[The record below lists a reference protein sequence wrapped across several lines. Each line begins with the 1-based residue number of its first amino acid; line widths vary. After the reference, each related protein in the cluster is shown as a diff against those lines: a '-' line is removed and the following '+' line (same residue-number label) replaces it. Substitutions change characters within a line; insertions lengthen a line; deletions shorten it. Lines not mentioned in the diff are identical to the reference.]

1 MGYGWPRTI
10 SIHYTVNYFLLR
22 FISRFKKILSQY
34 FRKASGIIIFFDGSK
49 EDGIEQAE
57 RWASLVNEE
66 CDDHATIIL
75 VANKIDLGQG
85 IFRQYHFTET
95 KSLIISAIPDENG
108 IMLADKYDGHY
119 LKNSSKTGDGIFRI
133 MKLLSRSLAQNS
145 KSNDEIDER
154 TVKLEVSKRQSC
166 CRSN

>member
-1 MGYGWPRTI
+1 MR
-10 SIHYTVNYFLLR
+10 
-22 FISRFKKILSQY
+22 QY

-57 RWASLVNEE
+57 RWASLVIDE
-66 CDDHATIIL
+66 CDEHATIIL

-85 IFRQYHFTET
+85 KKLFHIRKIVFC
-95 KSLIISAIPDENG
+95 SAIPDENG

-119 LKNSSKTGDGIFRI
+119 LKNSSKTGDEIFRI

-145 KSNDEIDER
+145 KSNDDINNER
-154 TVKLEVSKRQSC
+154 TVQLEVSKRQSC
-166 CRSN
+166 CRNTSS

>member
-1 MGYGWPRTI
+1 MGYCWPRTI
-10 SIHYTVNYFLLR
+10 SIYYTVNYSLFFLT
-22 FISRFKKILSQY
+22 SDFKFFSQY

-85 IFRQYHFTET
+85 IF
-95 KSLIISAIPDENG
+95 
-108 IMLADKYDGHY
+108 
-119 LKNSSKTGDGIFRI
+119 
-133 MKLLSRSLAQNS
+133 
-145 KSNDEIDER
+145 
-154 TVKLEVSKRQSC
+154 C
-166 CRSN
+166 

>member
-1 MGYGWPRTI
+1 M
-10 SIHYTVNYFLLR
+10 
-22 FISRFKKILSQY
+22 
-34 FRKASGIIIFFDGSK
+34 
-49 EDGIEQAE
+49 
-57 RWASLVNEE
+57 NEE
-66 CDDHATIIL
+66 CDEHATIIL

-85 IFRQYHFTET
+85 KKKHGKGEKFSQKTTRHC
-95 KSLIISAIPDENG
+95 LAIPDENG

-145 KSNDEIDER
+145 KSNDDIDNER

-166 CRSN
+166 CRNT

>member
-1 MGYGWPRTI
+1 MR
-10 SIHYTVNYFLLR
+10 
-22 FISRFKKILSQY
+22 QY

-57 RWASLVNEE
+57 RWASLVNYE
-66 CDDHATIIL
+66 CDEHATIIL

-85 IFRQYHFTET
+85 KKSVIHDSWILNWIILWFITEIIHF
-95 KSLIISAIPDENG
+95 SAIPDENG

-145 KSNDEIDER
+145 KSNDDIDNER
-154 TVKLEVSKRQSC
+154 TVQLEVSKRQYC
-166 CRSN
+166 CRNTS